1 MDSKSNVVL
10 VVDDNPTIHKF
21 IASDLVPLGYQ
32 VEWAK
37 DGVDALTR
45 MLKGPVDLIL
55 LDMVMPRMNG
65 YHFCKML
72 QQKDMADVPI
82 VLMSSVEDRVASRMK
97 EHTTIRDFLPKPIDW
112 PNLRTVVQKHL
123 PLPHSDGERY
133 LDVPDKDI
141 EWTSDDA
148 IDTDADLIGLLREK
162 LDTAVVEELSWR
174 LDPVVDGEKREEL
187 FGLMAEALAAS
198 INDDLLNHLVDIIR
212 GLDQRRM

>member
-1 MDSKSNVVL
+1 MESNQNVVL

-45 MLKGPVDLIL
+45 MLKGKVDLIL

-72 QQKDMADVPI
+72 QQKEMADVPI
-82 VLMSSVEDRVASRMK
+82 VLMSSIEERIAVRMK
-97 EHTTIRDFLPKPIDW
+97 EHTPIRDFLPKPID
-112 PNLRTVVQKHL
+112 LRTLRSTVKKHL
-123 PLPHSDGERY
+123 PLRDTDVERY
-133 LDVPDKDI
+133 LSFPGNDA
-141 EWTSDDA
+141 ELTSDDA
-148 IDTDADLIGLLREK
+148 IDTDAELIGLLREK

-174 LDPVVDGEKREEL
+174 LDPIVEGEKREQL
-187 FGLMAEALAAS
+187 FALMTEALAAA
-198 INDDLLNHLVDIIR
+198 INEDLLIHLVDIIR
-212 GLDQRRM
+212 GESRAVE